1 MLSLSER
8 LRYIKLRGNLIRQ
21 GDEWVWI
28 AAPDCQCAI
37 REVKD
42 KSRWVVVDWTFDM
55 LKEIKL

>member
-28 AAPDCQCAI
+28 AAPDTRCEI
-37 REVKD
+37 RELRN
-42 KSRWVVVDWTFDM
+42 KSRFAVVEYVYDI
-55 LKEIKL
+55 LKGIRM